1 MMNEMAI
8 DDLKNE
14 FHHLI
19 EKITNE
25 RILEHFYLILNNLAK
40 SEEANKNLIKEI
52 EPGSSREVA

>member
-1 MMNEMAI
+1 MAI